1 MPIGEP
7 RGESREP
14 TPEAQELAEKL
25 NKLMKEKADI
35 ETKLIDPDELGEG
48 EKKALESRKDELD
61 EEIAE
66 IKKSMMEVLK

>member
-25 NKLMKEKADI
+25 KKLMEEKADI
-35 ETKLIDPDELGEG
+35 ETKLIHPDELGEG
-48 EKKALESRKDELD
+48 KKKALESREDELD
-61 EEIAE
+61 EEIAK
-66 IKKSMMEVLK
+66 IKERMEEVLK